1 MMSINQSPL
10 VQLDWEAGAA
20 LIDRA
25 DKIAVVTHTEPDGD
39 AIGSMLGMTLALR
52 NLGKHVTPIVD
63 GGLPRRFAFLAASGD
78 ILPSADDVVVDL
90 IVSTDSSDMRRLG
103 VAGATLRGRGLPL
116 VQLDHHQTNL
126 IFGDANLVDARTAA
140 AAEGVYDM
148 ILHYGWALTSEI
160 AQALLTGIITDT
172 MAFRTD
178 ATTTALLGKA
188 QVLMQHGAN
197 LSEIVQRTL
206 SNFPTALMRFN
217 AIVMQRFQLEPEG
230 VMWVTILPEDYE
242 QAGMLPD
249 EYIGLSGY
257 MIQSEDAVIA
267 ATLKWMPDNMVDIS
281 IRAVPG
287 FNVAQIALSLGGG
300 GHVLAAGCK
309 VEMSLDEA
317 VQTLIPLLKAE
328 AQRGQK
334 LYR

>member
-1 MMSINQSPL
+1 MSTNQPHL
-10 VQLDWEAGAA
+10 VHLDWDASAA

-25 DKIAVVTHTEPDGD
+25 DKIAVLTHIEPDGD

-52 NLGKHVTPIVD
+52 NLGKQVTPIVD
-63 GGLPRRFAFLAASGD
+63 GGLPSRFAFLPVSGE
-78 ILPSADDVVVDL
+78 ILSSSDGVEVDL
-90 IVSTDSSDMRRLG
+90 IVSTDASDMRRLG
-103 VAGATLRGRGLPL
+103 VAGATLRERGLPL
-116 VQLDHHQTNL
+116 LQLDHHQTNL

-148 ILHYGWALTSEI
+148 ILHYGWQITPEI

-178 ATTTALLGKA
+178 ATTPELLGKA

-242 QAGMLPD
+242 KAGMSPN

-257 MIQSEDAVIA
+257 MIQSEDAVIS
-267 ATLKWMPDNMVDIS
+267 ATLKWIPEGLVDIS
-281 IRAVPG
+281 LRAVPG

-309 VEMSLDEA
+309 VEMSLEEA
-317 VQTLIPLLKAE
+317 VQTLIPRLKAE

-334 LYR
+334 QYR